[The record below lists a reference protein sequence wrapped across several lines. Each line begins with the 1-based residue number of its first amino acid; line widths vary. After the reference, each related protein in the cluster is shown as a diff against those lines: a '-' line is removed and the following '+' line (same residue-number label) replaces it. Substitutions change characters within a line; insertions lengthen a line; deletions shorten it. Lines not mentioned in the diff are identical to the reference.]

1 MSLNPQTQLWFHHSW
16 GYTIE
21 NVQLLP
27 ASLQF
32 LFRLAM
38 VFQLYE
44 IQKVLHIMLFLSD
57 PLKFVD
63 LENGHKF

>member
-16 GYTIE
+16 DYTIE

-38 VFQLYE
+38 MFQLYE